1 MNLAGKVALVTG
13 GARRLGRAIALEL
26 AARGASIVLHYGRS
40 RDEAEATTAEIRARG
55 VEAWPLSADLARP
68 QEIAALFAQVEAGAG
83 RLDVLVNSAA
93 TFERKP
99 LADIGA
105 EEWDAVMAVNL
116 RAPFLT
122 TRHAA
127 ALMAASPRPPG
138 EPAAIVNLVDLS
150 ALHPWPGYALHGAAK
165 AGLAHLTRAA
175 ARELAPGVRVNAIA
189 PGAIL
194 PAPGV
199 GEDSLE
205 WRHLGERLPLG
216 YTGHPEQ
223 IARTVVFLAEND
235 FITGAILPV
244 DGGESLLGAGHRS

>member
-26 AARGASIVLHYGRS
+26 ATSGASIALHYGRS
-40 RDEAEATTAEIRARG
+40 TLEAEATAAEIRARG
-55 VEAWPLSADLARP
+55 VEVWPLPADLARP
-68 QEIAALFAQVEAGAG
+68 EQIASLFAAVEARAG

-93 TFERKP
+93 CFEKKP
-99 LADIGA
+99 LVEISA

-127 ALMAASPRPPG
+127 SLMTASPRPEGAPG
-138 EPAAIVNLVDLS
+138 AIVNLVDLA
-150 ALHPWPGYALHGAAK
+150 ALHPWPGYAHHGVAK
-165 AGLAHLTRAA
+165 AGLAHLTRVA
-175 ARELAPGVRVNAIA
+175 ARELAPGVRVNAVA

-199 GEDSLE
+199 TADSAE
-205 WRHLGERLPLG
+205 WRRLGERLPLG
-216 YTGHPEQ
+216 RTGHPGE